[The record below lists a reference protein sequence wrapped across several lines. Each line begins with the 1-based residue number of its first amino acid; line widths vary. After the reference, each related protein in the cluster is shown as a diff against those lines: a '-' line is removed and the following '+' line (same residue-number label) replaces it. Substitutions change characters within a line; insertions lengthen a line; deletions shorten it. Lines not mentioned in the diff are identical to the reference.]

1 MLVEFLVL
9 VVPTMVAFT
18 LAEYA
23 LPLLVSV
30 YAMALMLNQL
40 SWKHAREYMHKHCR
54 KEKMNQLLGKQVPML
69 TWLRAQIMISTCV
82 CNRLV
87 LSLLL
92 E

>member
-1 MLVEFLVL
+1 MLVEFLLL

-18 LAEYA
+18 FAEYA

-30 YAMALMLNQL
+30 YAMALVLNQL

-54 KEKMNQLLGKQVPML
+54 KEKMNQLLDKQVPVL

-82 CNRLV
+82 VTNSFCGY
-87 LSLLL
+87 
-92 E
+92 